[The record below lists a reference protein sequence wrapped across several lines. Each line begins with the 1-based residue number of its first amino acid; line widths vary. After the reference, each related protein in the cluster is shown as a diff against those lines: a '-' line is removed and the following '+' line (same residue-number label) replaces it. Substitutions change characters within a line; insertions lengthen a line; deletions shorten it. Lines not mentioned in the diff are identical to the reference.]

1 MQSQAEPNNRKT
13 EYEQALAYLFH
24 MYETRHQVFQFVVGI
39 NTALFAL
46 VFQFLTSNLAKSVLS
61 IVGGIVTLALTL
73 MARRSLRYL
82 AELEKYAQWLE
93 GELGFGLLRETN
105 ARMPKGVDSS
115 TYLFVVYWAL
125 VVLWTVSSIYFLLRL
140 FMVNLPQL

>member
-1 MQSQAEPNNRKT
+1 MLPQVESHNRET
-13 EYEQALAYLFH
+13 EYEQAFAYLFH
-24 MYETRHQVFQFVVGI
+24 MHATRHQVFQFVVGV

-73 MARRSLRYL
+73 MAKRSLRYL
-82 AELEKYAQWLE
+82 AELEKYAKWLE
-93 GELGFGLLRETN
+93 EELGFGLLRETN

-115 TYLFVVYWAL
+115 MYLFVVYWAL
-125 VVLWTVSSIYFLLRL
+125 VVLWVVSSLYFLLRL
-140 FMVNLPQL
+140 FIVDLPQL

>member
-1 MQSQAEPNNRKT
+1 MQPQAKPTNRET
-13 EYEQALAYLFH
+13 EHNQTLTYLIH
-24 MYETRHQVFQFVVGI
+24 MYETRHQVFQFVVGA

-46 VFQFLTSNLAKSVLS
+46 VFQFVTSIMAKSILA

-82 AELEKYAQWLE
+82 TEVEKYAQELE
-93 GELGFGLLRETN
+93 KELGFNLLSETN

-115 TYLFVVYWAL
+115 VYLIYVYWAL
-125 VVLWTVSSIYFLLRL
+125 VVIWVIAGVYFVVSL
-140 FMVNLPQL
+140 FSNLPQL

>member
-1 MQSQAEPNNRKT
+1 
-13 EYEQALAYLFH
+13 
-24 MYETRHQVFQFVVGI
+24 VGV

-46 VFQFLTSNLAKSVLS
+46 VFQFLTSNIAKSILS

-82 AELEKYAQWLE
+82 AELEEYAKELE
-93 GELGFGLLRETN
+93 EKLGFGLLRETN

-115 TYLFVVYWAL
+115 VYLFVVYWAL
-125 VVLWTVSSIYFLLRL
+125 VVSWTVSSIYFVLRL
-140 FMVNLPQL
+140 FVVTLPQL

>member
-1 MQSQAEPNNRKT
+1 MQLQADPNIRKT

-24 MYETRHQVFQFVVGI
+24 MYETRHQVFQFVVGV

-46 VFQFLTSNLAKSVLS
+46 VFQFLTSSLAKSVLS

-82 AELEKYAQWLE
+82 AELEKYAKWLE
-93 GELGFGLLRETN
+93 GELGFSLLRETN

-115 TYLFVVYWAL
+115 MYLFVVYWAL
-125 VVLWTVSSIYFLLRL
+125 VFLWAVSSVYFVLRL
-140 FMVNLPQL
+140 FIVDLPQL

>member
-1 MQSQAEPNNRKT
+1 MHTQAKSANRET
-13 EYEQALAYLFH
+13 EYEQTLAYLMH
-24 MYETRHQVFQFVVGI
+24 MYETRHQVFQFVVGA

-46 VFQFLTSNLAKSVLS
+46 VFQFVTSGVAKSILS

-82 AELEKYAQWLE
+82 TEVENYAQTLE
-93 GELGFGLLRETN
+93 EELGFNLLRETN

-115 TYLFVVYWAL
+115 VYLIYVYWAL
-125 VVLWTVSSIYFLLRL
+125 VVIWVIAGVYFVLSIF
-140 FMVNLPQL
+140 VTNLPQF

>member
-1 MQSQAEPNNRKT
+1 MQSPAGSINRET

-24 MYETRHQVFQFVVGI
+24 MYDTRHQVFQFVVGV

-61 IVGGIVTLALTL
+61 IIGGIVTLALAL
-73 MARRSLRYL
+73 LAKRSLRYL

-93 GELGFGLLRETN
+93 GKLGFSLLRETN
-105 ARMPKGVDSS
+105 ARMPRGIDSS
-115 TYLFVVYWAL
+115 TYLFIVYWAL
-125 VVLWTVSSIYFLLRL
+125 VALWVVSGIYFVLRL
-140 FMVNLPQL
+140 FIVNLPQL